1 MQEREDVVPAH
12 SAFSLFHHSPAS
24 PRRTIAGKGGHSL
37 QQNNAQ
43 ELRAYQLFG
52 ASQGPHPLAPLL
64 RVPF

>member
-1 MQEREDVVPAH
+1 MEREGAAPAH
-12 SAFSLFHHSPAS
+12 GAFSLFHNSPTS
-24 PRRTIAGKGGHSL
+24 PHPTFSAKGSSHSL